1 MVYRNGGVTVQAMT
15 RSEAA
20 DKLLDR
26 YAGYYDI
33 SPAGE
38 GQAPLVATCDFHAH
52 SEKYVLSRKAKLW
65 EAGSHEYVFVFSVP
79 HLTEDIFNACRAY
92 AYEHGMAKV
101 EPGPN
106 HMYSYITAMFL
117 CDTCEKAAK
126 KTLRRCRIYKS
137 FKMAFWGWMDFH
149 TGLAVLEDEK
159 AFSNASGRSA
169 AQLLKKTLFC
179 KAKKKM
185 LGKEK
190 TL

>member
-1 MVYRNGGVTVQAMT
+1 MT

-52 SEKYVLSRKAKLW
+52 SEKYALSRKAKLW

-79 HLTEDIFNACRAY
+79 HLTEDIFNACRDY
-92 AYEHGMAKV
+92 AYERGMAKV

-126 KTLRRCRIYKS
+126 KALRRCRIYKS

>member
-1 MVYRNGGVTVQAMT
+1 MQAMT

-79 HLTEDIFNACRAY
+79 HLTEDIFNACRDY

-126 KTLRRCRIYKS
+126 KALRRCRMPKP
-137 FKMAFWGWMDFH
+137 
-149 TGLAVLEDEK
+149 L
-159 AFSNASGRSA
+159 RSA
-169 AQLLKKTLFC
+169 KTTPIWRHGTASRPMSRRTISMLFWH
-179 KAKKKM
+179 ASPEIF
-185 LGKEK
+185 LS
-190 TL
+190 TAAVTAAA